1 MGATIPDLEYV
12 PALCVAEARVEA
24 QSIPPPPTDMARS
37 AERRMAR
44 FFFDFHDAGGIFV
57 DGAGEELPNAAIA
70 RKEALETVGQAIKD
84 LTFHHSDGRVV
95 IEVRDREGPVLRV
108 SALIETTSL
117 RE

>member
-1 MGATIPDLEYV
+1 
-12 PALCVAEARVEA
+12 
-24 QSIPPPPTDMARS
+24 
-37 AERRMAR
+37 MAR

-57 DGAGEELPNAAIA
+57 DGAGEELPSAAIA
-70 RKEALETVGQAIKD
+70 RKEALETVGQAVKD

-95 IEVRDREGPVLRV
+95 IEVRDSEGPVLRV